1 MIKQR
6 NEPVVDVTLSY
17 ADIEL
22 ILTSLEHYVPRT
34 QHATQQDTIE
44 LLSLMNRYERRLF
57 KLRAEAVK

>member
-57 KLRAEAVK
+57 KLRAEAAQ

>member
-6 NEPVVDVTLSY
+6 NEPVIDVTLSY

-57 KLRAEAVK
+57 KLRAEAAQ

>member
-57 KLRAEAVK
+57 KLRAEAVT

>member
-6 NEPVVDVTLSY
+6 NEPVIDVTLSY

-57 KLRAEAVK
+57 KLRAEATQ

>member
-34 QHATQQDTIE
+34 QHATQDDTIE
-44 LLSLMNRYERRLF
+44 LLSLMSRYERRLF
-57 KLRAEAVK
+57 NLKAEAAQ

>member
-6 NEPVVDVTLSY
+6 NEPVIDVTLSY